1 MIIGHVVKL
10 DPTPRQQ
17 RELLSHIGAAR
28 FSYNT
33 MLAYVN
39 DNYDKGIRVN
49 VSGYALRKIWNE
61 NKDNW
66 APWWADNSKEAY
78 ANAILN
84 LGKAW
89 RNFFNGL
96 KSGRNVGRPRFKR
109 KGVGDSYTV
118 TIRSFRLCDRV
129 GIKLPKIGR
138 VHTLESVGQ
147 FLDANIKSVTIR
159 KKADGFY
166 ASLAVEV
173 SEIPQLV
180 KTGKGVGVDL
190 GVSKL
195 ATLSTQEVIPNPKAL
210 ARCERK
216 LRRLSQRVSRKKKG
230 SANREKAKATLS
242 RVYQKVTNLRT
253 DIRHKATTSLV
264 SRFDLV
270 AIEDLNV
277 SGMISNRRLAKSVSD
292 AGFYDF
298 RRCIEYK
305 ARRYGKTVA
314 IVDRWYPSTKMCS
327 NCGYVQN
334 MPLSVRVYSCPECG
348 FVCDRDVN
356 AARNLIH
363 VAGSAPET
371 INACGETVSRSFV
384 IFIGETPHVSVNQE
398 SCVRHLSV

>member
-10 DPTPRQQ
+10 DPTSRQQ

-49 VSGYALRKIWNE
+49 VSGYSLRKVWNE

-66 APWWADNSKEAY
+66 APWWAENAKEAY

-118 TIRSFRLCDRV
+118 TTGSFGICDRV
-129 GIKLPKIGR
+129 GIKLPRIGR
-138 VHTLESVGQ
+138 IHTLEPVGQ

-166 ASLAVEV
+166 ASLAVGV
-173 SEIPQLV
+173 SETPQPV

-190 GVSKL
+190 GVSTL
-195 ATLSTQEVIPNPKAL
+195 ATLSTGEVIANPKAL
-210 ARCERK
+210 ARQERK
-216 LRRLSQRVSRKKKG
+216 LRRAARSVSRKKKG

-253 DIRHKATTSLV
+253 DTRHKATTDIV

-277 SGMISNRRLAKSVSD
+277 SGMVSNRKLAKSVSD
-292 AGFYDF
+292 AGFYEF

-305 ARRYGKTVA
+305 AKRYGKTVA
-314 IVDRWYPSTKMCS
+314 VVDRWYPSTKTCS
-327 NCGYVQN
+327 CCGHVQN

-371 INACGETVSRSFV
+371 QNACGETVSRSLV
-384 IFIGETPHVSVNQE
+384 TFIGETPRVSAKQE

>member
-17 RELLSHIGAAR
+17 RDLLSHIGAAR

-49 VSGYALRKIWNE
+49 VSGYSLRKVWNE

-66 APWWADNSKEAY
+66 APWWAENAKEAY

-89 RNFFNGL
+89 RNFFNG
-96 KSGRNVGRPRFKR
+96 F
-109 KGVGDSYTV
+109 GV
-118 TIRSFRLCDRV
+118 CDQV
-129 GIKLPKIGR
+129 GIKLPRIGR
-138 VHTLESVGQ
+138 IHTLEPVGQ

-166 ASLAVEV
+166 ASLAVDV
-173 SEIPQLV
+173 SETPQPV

-190 GVSKL
+190 GVSAL
-195 ATLSTQEVIPNPKAL
+195 ATLSTGEVIANPKAL
-210 ARCERK
+210 ARQERK
-216 LRRLSQRVSRKKKG
+216 LRRAARSVSRKKKG

-253 DIRHKATTSLV
+253 DTRHKATTDIV

-277 SGMISNRRLAKSVSD
+277 SGMVSNRKLAKSVSD
-292 AGFYDF
+292 AGFYEF

-305 ARRYGKTVA
+305 AKRYGKTVA
-314 IVDRWYPSTKMCS
+314 VVDRWYPSTKTCS
-327 NCGYVQN
+327 CCGHVQN
-334 MPLSVRVYSCPECG
+334 MSLSVRVYSCPECG

-371 INACGETVSRSFV
+371 QNACGEAVSRSLV
-384 IFIGETPHVSVNQE
+384 TFIGETPRVSAKQE

>member
-49 VSGYALRKIWNE
+49 VSGYSLRKVWNE

-66 APWWADNSKEAY
+66 APWWAENAKEAY

-89 RNFFNGL
+89 RNFFNG
-96 KSGRNVGRPRFKR
+96 F
-109 KGVGDSYTV
+109 GV
-118 TIRSFRLCDRV
+118 CDQV
-129 GIKLPKIGR
+129 GIKLPRIGR
-138 VHTLESVGQ
+138 IHTLEPVGQ

-166 ASLAVEV
+166 ASLAVDV
-173 SEIPQLV
+173 SETPQPV

-190 GVSKL
+190 GVSAL
-195 ATLSTQEVIPNPKAL
+195 ATLSTGEVIANPKAL
-210 ARCERK
+210 ARQERK
-216 LRRLSQRVSRKKKG
+216 LRRAARSVSRKKKG

-253 DIRHKATTSLV
+253 DTRHKATTDIV

-277 SGMISNRRLAKSVSD
+277 SGMVSNRKLAKSVSD
-292 AGFYDF
+292 AGFYEF

-305 ARRYGKTVA
+305 AKRYGKTVA
-314 IVDRWYPSTKMCS
+314 VVDRWYPSTKTCS
-327 NCGYVQN
+327 CCGHVQN
-334 MPLSVRVYSCPECG
+334 MSLSVRVYSCPECG

-371 INACGETVSRSFV
+371 QNACGEAVSRSLV
-384 IFIGETPHVSVNQE
+384 TFIGETPRVSAKQE